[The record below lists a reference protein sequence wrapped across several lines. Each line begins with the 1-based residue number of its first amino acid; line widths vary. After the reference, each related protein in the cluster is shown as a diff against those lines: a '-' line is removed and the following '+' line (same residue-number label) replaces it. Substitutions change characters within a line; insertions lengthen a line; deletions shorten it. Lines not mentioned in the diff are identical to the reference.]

1 MKYLIGLI
9 TSLVLTACNT
19 APVIVPDT
27 TKDNVVMKKLNWEIT
42 NNTPLTTDW
51 GWILWYLP
59 VVFLVVVW
67 AYNQYL
73 KQKCTE
79 EETDSTTE
87 ASKPTEQ
94 PPSQS

>member
-1 MKYLIGLI
+1 MKTITLFL
-9 TSLVLTACNT
+9 TSLFLFACNT

-27 TKDNVVMKKLNWEIT
+27 TKDNVVMKKLNWEIQ
-42 NNTPLTTDW
+42 NGDKLSSNW

-73 KQKCTE
+73 KSKCKE
-79 EETDSTTE
+79 EEEKKITDQ
-87 ASKPTEQ
+87 AGK
-94 PPSQS
+94 

>member
-42 NNTPLTTDW
+42 NNTHLTTDW

-73 KQKCTE
+73 KTKCTE

>member
-1 MKYLIGLI
+1 MKNITLFL
-9 TSLVLTACNT
+9 TSLFLFACNT

-27 TKDNVVMKKLNWEIT
+27 TKDNVVMKKLNWEIQ
-42 NNTPLTTDW
+42 NGDKLSSNW

-73 KQKCTE
+73 KSKCKE
-79 EETDSTTE
+79 EEEKKITDQ
-87 ASKPTEQ
+87 AGK
-94 PPSQS
+94 